1 MSTHNTKV
9 RQVMIDL
16 GVDELTA
23 WRHVRDREI
32 LRRRFQYQND
42 RKEETWA

>member
-1 MSTHNTKV
+1 MTIHNSEV
-9 RQVMIDL
+9 RRVML
-16 GVDELTA
+16 EHGLDELTA

-42 RKEETWA
+42 RKEESWA